1 MSDVNPLLST
11 RTVEGAAG
19 AVESLLDQGKI
30 NKPKTT
36 QTQEA
41 KADKVVQEEK
51 TEEAK
56 PTKEATETKTEA
68 QPQSETQSEEETQKV
83 EDQLKASE
91 AENAEETQVTDLHQV
106 TVNGEKIDVNL
117 DELKAG
123 YQKDADYR
131 RKTEELAIEKR
142 QLTSDKDRLTKDY
155 STKLENL
162 NNLTATLNAEASSEL
177 DSKELDKLFDEDP
190 NEAAKIERKIRRR
203 KDTIAQAKRKL
214 NTHQQEQFQNVLR
227 EEQMKVR
234 LKHPDFGDPVKGATL
249 QTNLR
254 NYMVERG
261 FNDKEIAGIYDSRIF
276 DVVLDGM
283 SHRNNMNK
291 SKPNLAKKIVKP
303 TQVVKPGVKVNQDEK
318 MSQMRLDKINRLKK
332 SGNPRDAVDLLTKYM

>member
-11 RTVEGAAG
+11 RTVQGAAG

-30 NKPKTT
+30 NEPTT
-36 QTQEA
+36 KQTQEV
-41 KADKVVQEEK
+41 KADKVVQEKK

-56 PTKEATETKTEA
+56 PTQEATETKTEE
-68 QPQSETQSEEETQKV
+68 QPQSKTQSEETVQKV
-83 EDQLKASE
+83 EDQVKASE
-91 AENAEETQVTDLHQV
+91 AENAEETQDTSLYQV

-131 RKTEELAIEKR
+131 HKTEELAIEKR
-142 QLTSDKDRLTKDY
+142 QLISDKDRLTKDY

-177 DSKELDKLFDEDP
+177 NSKELDKLFDEDP

-203 KDTIAQAKRKL
+203 KETIAQAQRKL
-214 NTHQQEQFQNVLR
+214 RTQQQEQFQSVLR

-254 NYMVERG
+254 NYMVQRG

-283 SHRNNMNK
+283 NHRNNMNRP
-291 SKPNLAKKIVKP
+291 KPNLAKKIVKP

-332 SGNPRDAVDLLTKYM
+332 SGNPRDAADLLTKYM